1 MKKVFLAMA
10 ALFQL
15 STAFAQDKSGLL
27 THYYE
32 VKDAL
37 VSGNSNAAATAA
49 TALITAAGNSTD
61 KAVQASKD
69 KLVADAQQIASG
81 KDLAQQR
88 EQFKQLSADMYTLA
102 KTTKLSEQPVYQ
114 QYCPMKKASW
124 LSSSNAIKNPYFG
137 SQMLTCGKVADTIQ

>member
-1 MKKVFLAMA
+1 MKKVFIAIA

-27 THYYE
+27 NHYYE

-37 VSGNSNAAATAA
+37 VSGNSSAASTAA
-49 TALITAAGNSTD
+49 SAMIASANSSTD
-61 KAVQASKD
+61 KAVQAAKD
-69 KLVADAQQIASG
+69 KLIADAQQIATG

-88 EQFKQLSADMYTLA
+88 EQFKQLSTDMYTLA

-114 QYCPMKKASW
+114 QYCPMKKAAW

-137 SQMLTCGKVADTIQ
+137 SQMLTCGKVSDTIQ